1 MKEIVGKI
9 PKVTPDLTNTQCWK
23 TVLYSNTSHVQ
34 NAYSSLHSALYSSV
48 NISEDISV
56 RY

>member
-1 MKEIVGKI
+1 MGKI